1 MRIPPSILKQHN
13 KRDDAWTA
21 IYGKVYNITAYLPFH
36 PGGVSALMRAAG
48 RDGTKLFGLYI
59 LLKKKHSKR
68 NRSHISLTATTHG
81 WVNVDFML
89 DACLVGFLVPEPSIS
104 SAEDE

>member
-1 MRIPPSILKQHN
+1 MRIPPSILKQHS

-21 IYGKVYNITAYLPFH
+21 INGKVYNITAYLPFH
-36 PGGVSALMRAAG
+36 PGGVSELMRAAG

-59 LLKKKHSKR
+59 VKLKK
-68 NRSHISLTATTHG
+68 NRSHFLTATTHG

-89 DACLVGFLVPEPSIS
+89 DACLVGFLVPEPSIR

>member
-1 MRIPPSILKQHN
+1 LRIPPSILKQHN

-36 PGGVSALMRAAG
+36 PGGVKALMRAAG

-59 LLKKKHSKR
+59 LSTRLYKKSV
-68 NRSHISLTATTHG
+68 SC
-81 WVNVDFML
+81 L
-89 DACLVGFLVPEPSIS
+89 DSNYPRLGKCRFYA
-104 SAEDE
+104 

>member
-1 MRIPPSILKQHN
+1 MLRIPPSILKQHN

-36 PGGVSALMRAAG
+36 PGGVKALMRAAG
-48 RDGTKLFGLYI
+48 RDGTKLFGLSYQPP
-59 LLKKKHSKR
+59 LVK
-68 NRSHISLTATTHG
+68 NGSHVFIATTHG

-89 DACLVGFLVPEPSIS
+89 DACLVGFLVPEPSKE

>member
-36 PGGVSALMRAAG
+36 PGGVKALMRAAG

-59 LLKKKHSKR
+59 FYPPFSPSLRKKSV
-68 NRSHISLTATTHG
+68 S
-81 WVNVDFML
+81 
-89 DACLVGFLVPEPSIS
+89 CLYSNYPRLGECRFY
-104 SAEDE
+104 A